1 MIIGLSLKRL
11 IQHKYFVLICFVIF
25 IVLRVSL
32 IFSIPLQMGSDAL
45 WYLYRGISIAS
56 GYGYSEDGN
65 PTAYWPV
72 GYPGFLGIA
81 FWLFGKDPLT
91 GQIANLLLAS
101 GIFFLVLNLGR
112 LIFSE
117 DTARISVFLLAIYP
131 NNIGYTATLLSELF
145 FTFLILLG
153 LYIHIARKS
162 IIWTATSGLIFGFS
176 ALTKPQFIFLPAILL
191 FLEYIQKRKTEKI
204 LFSLKNAA
212 TRGLIIY
219 SMMAIV
225 LIPWSVR
232 NYIIFKDLVL
242 ISTNGGATL
251 LTGNNPSASGGF
263 TPDDPLI
270 SKARFS
276 VADQVASDRRAKKL
290 AIEWI
295 KNNPV
300 RFMELIPLKIWHL
313 WHKDGEIEWEY
324 QRGYSNYDKHKI
336 AFRIVRVVNQLFYM
350 ILIILMVRS
359 IFVPARRRVI
369 AYEPWSWFGYIFII
383 YISLI
388 STVFSGQPRF
398 HFPVMPWIIMYA
410 SLFLTVKTDVNV

>member
-1 MIIGLSLKRL
+1 
-11 IQHKYFVLICFVIF
+11 
-25 IVLRVSL
+25 
-32 IFSIPLQMGSDAL
+32 
-45 WYLYRGISIAS
+45 
-56 GYGYSEDGN
+56 
-65 PTAYWPV
+65 
-72 GYPGFLGIA
+72 
-81 FWLFGKDPLT
+81 
-91 GQIANLLLAS
+91 
-101 GIFFLVLNLGR
+101 
-112 LIFSE
+112 
-117 DTARISVFLLAIYP
+117 
-131 NNIGYTATLLSELF
+131 
-145 FTFLILLG
+145 
-153 LYIHIARKS
+153 
-162 IIWTATSGLIFGFS
+162 
-176 ALTKPQFIFLPAILL
+176 LL